1 MPEST
6 EKKIEELSLE
16 LTSIKTKRD
25 RSNSEA
31 SSWAK
36 KRNSVHEQVR
46 ELRTEANSFKER
58 RDALNQK
65 VKELKN
71 LREQAKAK
79 RKEKRNQILKLREKR
94 KILLEKKPSRNLRA
108 IQKEI
113 QSLEWRIQ
121 TTSLPVKQEEELIS
135 EVKRLEIQRTILTQL
150 QELKN
155 TLIELQTEE
164 KALATEA
171 KSHHEK
177 LSELAEQSQ
186 KLHEQRLE
194 ILSQIRK
201 LKAEA
206 DNAHQ
211 KYVENSRK
219 ADGLHQIYIELLQ
232 KINDLKQ
239 KQRRVEEEKQAKRQK
254 QLLEEARKKAL
265 EKMKRGEKLTWE
277 EFKLLAEQG
286 SSSKRSSAKQKFQEE

>member
-1 MPEST
+1 MPESIR
-6 EKKIEELSLE
+6 KKIEELSLE
-16 LTSIKTKRD
+16 LAPIKTERD
-25 RSNSEA
+25 KLNSEA
-31 SSWAK
+31 KSWAK
-36 KRNSVHEQVR
+36 KRNSVHDQIR
-46 ELRTEANSFKER
+46 KLRTEANGIREK

-79 RKEKRNQILKLREKR
+79 RKEKHNQILELREKMR
-94 KILLEKKPSRNLRA
+94 TLLEKKPSQNLRA
-108 IQKEI
+108 IQKDIE
-113 QSLEWRIQ
+113 SLEWKIQ
-121 TTSLPVKQEEELIS
+121 TTPFPVKQEEEIIS
-135 EVKRLEIQRTILTQL
+135 EVRRLEIQRSILKQL

-171 KSHHEK
+171 KSHHDK

-194 ILSQIRK
+194 ILNQIPN
-201 LKAEA
+201 LKVEA

-211 KYVENSRK
+211 KYVETSQK
-219 ADGLHQIYIELLQ
+219 ADGLHQRYIELLQ
-232 KINDLKQ
+232 KINDARQ
-239 KQRRVEEEKQAKRQK
+239 KQRRVEEAKQAKRQK
-254 QLLEEARKKAL
+254 QLLEEARKRAL

-286 SSSKRSSAKQKFQEE
+286 SRSKRGSAKQKFKEE